1 MKIIDFLCYAIDG
14 RSAKRLVLL
23 IQSVVLL
30 MLVGCRSQLASD
42 INKFQAREE
51 ALRAAHAAE
60 LAEIKSQAEAGVY
73 ITGYLPERAEGDIWP
88 LACWLGAL
96 ERNYPGLSNE
106 AKALACWV
114 VFNRVD
120 SPDYPDD
127 LEMVLLQGGQFSEYN
142 PDGEV
147 TDGNWAIA
155 SNQISRWMNG
165 GTRPCNSGAI
175 YITVSSDGVE
185 LRDNWDENSRCN
197 RWVA

>member
-1 MKIIDFLCYAIDG
+1 MIKFLKYAIDG
-14 RSAKRLVLL
+14 RQVKRLILL
-23 IQSVVLL
+23 AQAFALS
-30 MLVGCRSQLASD
+30 MLIGCRAQMGTD
-42 INKFQAREE
+42 MERYQARED
-51 ALRAAHAAE
+51 AMVAAHAAE

-88 LACWLGAL
+88 LTCWLGAL

-185 LRDNWDENSRCN
+185 LRDEWDENARCN